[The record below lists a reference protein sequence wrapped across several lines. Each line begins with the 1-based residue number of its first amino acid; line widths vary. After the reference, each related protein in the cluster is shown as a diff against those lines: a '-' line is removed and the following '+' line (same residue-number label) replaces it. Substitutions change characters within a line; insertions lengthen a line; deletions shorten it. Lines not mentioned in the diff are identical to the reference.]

1 MAPGRTTDT
10 ILVSAVIRQR
20 NSPENVIAQIKLLD
34 AVSAKQKPI
43 FLLQNMSNLWYFSGQ
58 FLLI

>member
-20 NSPENVIAQIKLLD
+20 NSPENVIAQIKRLD